1 MINVLATKLPSI
13 TDKNNM
19 LWKNNKI
26 NLYDKFSQ
34 NTIYQNATSPH
45 FQLKEVNEVKE
56 VKEVKEVNEV
66 NEVNEVKE
74 VNEIKNKLKPL
85 IKVPKVLNVKPVK
98 NGGLSDILIIPQIEK
113 KNIKK
118 PNPIDIILEKS
129 LTCHIYKSDV
139 KEKLITFISSNE
151 FSKVFGITKSSE
163 IMSGI
168 VNERFNK
175 SVALFLSFLLDKKI
189 IYNEKEII
197 YNKNK
202 ENSDVIII

>member
-1 MINVLATKLPSI
+1 M
-13 TDKNNM
+13 
-19 LWKNNKI
+19 
-26 NLYDKFSQ
+26 
-34 NTIYQNATSPH
+34 
-45 FQLKEVNEVKE
+45 
-56 VKEVKEVNEV
+56 
-66 NEVNEVKE
+66 
-74 VNEIKNKLKPL
+74 
-85 IKVPKVLNVKPVK
+85 
-98 NGGLSDILIIPQIEK
+98 EK
-113 KNIKK
+113 KIIKK

-129 LTCHIYKSDV
+129 LTCDIYKSNV

-168 VNERFNK
+168 VNERLNK

-202 ENSDVIII
+202 EISGVIII

>member
-34 NTIYQNATSPH
+34 HSIHQNTIFPNS
-45 FQLKEVNEVKE
+45 QL
-56 VKEVKEVNEV
+56 KEVKEVNEV
-66 NEVNEVKE
+66 NEVKEVKE
-74 VNEIKNKLKPL
+74 VNEVKNKLKPL

-98 NGGLSDILIIPQIEK
+98 NGGLSDILIIPQIDK
-113 KNIKK
+113 KIIKK

-168 VNERFNK
+168 VNERLNK

-202 ENSDVIII
+202 EISGVIII

>member
-1 MINVLATKLPSI
+1 M
-13 TDKNNM
+13 
-19 LWKNNKI
+19 
-26 NLYDKFSQ
+26 
-34 NTIYQNATSPH
+34 
-45 FQLKEVNEVKE
+45 
-56 VKEVKEVNEV
+56 
-66 NEVNEVKE
+66 
-74 VNEIKNKLKPL
+74 KPL

-98 NGGLSDILIIPQIEK
+98 KGGLSDILNIPQIDK
-113 KNIKK
+113 KIIKK

-129 LTCHIYKSDV
+129 LTCDIYKSHV

-168 VNERFNK
+168 VNERLNK

-202 ENSDVIII
+202 ENSGVIII

>member
-1 MINVLATKLPSI
+1 M
-13 TDKNNM
+13 
-19 LWKNNKI
+19 
-26 NLYDKFSQ
+26 
-34 NTIYQNATSPH
+34 
-45 FQLKEVNEVKE
+45 
-56 VKEVKEVNEV
+56 
-66 NEVNEVKE
+66 
-74 VNEIKNKLKPL
+74 KPL

-98 NGGLSDILIIPQIEK
+98 NGGLSDILNIPQIDK
-113 KNIKK
+113 KIIKK

-129 LTCHIYKSDV
+129 LTCDIYKSNV

-168 VNERFNK
+168 VNERLNK

-202 ENSDVIII
+202 EISGVIII

>member
-56 VKEVKEVNEV
+56 VKEVKEV

>member
-45 FQLKEVNEVKE
+45 FQLKEVNE